1 MRLIPSPTPFP
12 LNLYKSHQITP
23 TTIASAMRKSLD
35 IPYSYATTIDNFPR
49 ESIPSKKF
57 SHKFK
62 PYFNPKP
69 TTPPTKYIIHQVD
82 DSDNKDES
90 FFGMF
95 NPFECESEESGSD
108 EDDEDDESEM

>member
-12 LNLYKSHQITP
+12 LNLYKANQITP

-35 IPYSYATTIDNFPR
+35 IAPYSYATTFDNFPR
-49 ESIPSKKF
+49 ESIPSKGLP
-57 SHKFK
+57 HKFK
-62 PYFNPKP
+62 SYFNPKP
-69 TTPPTKYIIHQVD
+69 ITPPTKYIIHHID

-95 NPFECESEESGSD
+95 NPFECESEYSD
-108 EDDEDDESEM
+108 EDDDEDDENEM

>member
-12 LNLYKSHQITP
+12 LNLYKAYQITP
-23 TTIASAMRKSLD
+23 TTIASAMRKRLD
-35 IPYSYATTIDNFPR
+35 MTPYTYATTIDNFPR
-49 ESIPSKKF
+49 ESIPSKGF
-57 SHKFK
+57 PHKFK

-69 TTPPTKYIIHQVD
+69 ITPPTKYIIHHVD

-95 NPFECESEESGSD
+95 NPFECESEYSD
-108 EDDEDDESEM
+108 DDAEDDENEM